1 MNDIKR
7 SYIFLIIGAVLIAFS
22 PVLIKGAGAPG
33 TTAVF
38 YRLFFG
44 TVILIIPFIIS
55 RIKGKDKL
63 NKKGVLIATV
73 AGLCLAIDMNL
84 WATGIVATNAAM
96 PTLVANLAP
105 IWVGIGAFL
114 FFKERQSLLFWM
126 GLLIAFLGV
135 SFLIIQDLV
144 LANGIIKGLIFGLLG
159 GMFYAAFM
167 LLAQSGRKKLDTI
180 SFLFISTLATTV
192 FLGIFMK
199 VQNLDFINFSTKTW
213 VYFIIMG
220 VMIQAGAWFLI
231 NFAQGFLPASLVSPT
246 LLAQPVLAGGI
257 AYFMLGEELTMWQ
270 IFGGFIVVIGIYTV
284 HFAKQRKNKS
294 LSKK

>member
-1 MNDIKR
+1 MNDLKK
-7 SYIFLIIGAVLIAFS
+7 SYTFLVIGAVLIAFS
-22 PVLIKGAGAPG
+22 PVLIKAAGAPG

-44 TVILIIPFIIS
+44 TVALIIPFTIS
-55 RIKGKDKL
+55 RIRAKNKL
-63 NKKGVLIATV
+63 DKKGIFIAIL

-84 WATGIVATNAAM
+84 WATGIMASNAAM

-105 IWVGIGAFL
+105 LWVGIGAFL
-114 FFKERQSLLFWM
+114 FFKERQNLLFWM
-126 GLLIAFLGV
+126 GLLIAFSGV

-144 LANGIIKGLIFGLLG
+144 LANGIIKGLLFGLLG

-167 LLAQSGRKKLDTI
+167 LFAQTGRKKLDTI
-180 SFLFISTLATTV
+180 SFLFISTLATTI

-199 VQNLDFINFSTKTW
+199 IQNFGFIGFSVKTW

-220 VMIQAGAWFLI
+220 IMIQAGAWFLI

-257 AYFMLGEELTMWQ
+257 AYFMLGEELSGWQ
-270 IFGGFIVVIGIYTV
+270 IFGGFVVVIGIYTV
-284 HFAKQRKNKS
+284 HFAKQRKNKR
-294 LSKK
+294 LLKD